1 MRVVYYS
8 WDLRAMHKAKRSR
21 NINPCLSLPPLGS
34 ACHALFLLAGQYGS
48 IELSL
53 EYMAEDHMLSVTI
66 HRCRVSSTHTAGAPT
81 ERNIAPLQHLICFC
95 GPFAAIIRTTQLAI
109 AWKLT
114 VNCCSFTRLRVVLPH
129 LCSSQCQYNRVYDFF
144 FRAYRESTR
153 TGCLTRT

>member
-1 MRVVYYS
+1 MRVVYS
-8 WDLRAMHKAKRSR
+8 WDLRAMHKAKKSRS
-21 NINPCLSLPPLGS
+21 INLCLSLPPLGS

-81 ERNIAPLQHLICFC
+81 TQHCTATTPNIIRFC

-129 LCSSQCQYNRVYDFF
+129 LCSSQCQYNRVYDSF

-153 TGCLTRT
+153 TGCRTRT